1 MSTPAIRSQLLQ
13 LRRDLDAAREGR
25 DLLDQKREAIVR
37 ALADHLHR
45 RDARMQVAARAL
57 AAARAALVDAQDE
70 LGRAAIDAAALAQP
84 PGPAC
89 TAREITIAATRVPQ
103 IDLDAVPFRPRY
115 GPASGSAALD
125 AAGDRFAA
133 ALAALA
139 LLASEEAAV
148 QRLRAALARTAR
160 RQNALDQ
167 IVLPELGVLVRS
179 VTAALEEEERDEATR
194 RKIGAGTG
202 GKIAAV

>member
-1 MSTPAIRSQLLQ
+1 
-13 LRRDLDAAREGR
+13 
-25 DLLDQKREAIVR
+25 
-37 ALADHLHR
+37 
-45 RDARMQVAARAL
+45 
-57 AAARAALVDAQDE
+57 
-70 LGRAAIDAAALAQP
+70 
-84 PGPAC
+84 
-89 TAREITIAATRVPQ
+89 
-103 IDLDAVPFRPRY
+103 
-115 GPASGSAALD
+115 
-125 AAGDRFAA
+125 
-133 ALAALA
+133 
-139 LLASEEAAV
+139 LASEEAAV